1 MVKLNKA
8 SKGFTL
14 IEVLVSTLIVS
25 FIFSV
30 IFYSVSSLNLN
41 LSFTKMRN
49 DNQHVVLKSLSVIE
63 QDLSSIFNRPVRDG
77 LGEYETALILKN
89 NDHTEILFTRSLY
102 DDVNENTKLVR
113 IEYTFDDDRYERRL
127 WNVIDRVQG
136 SKYQKHYFDRQ
147 INKIRILA
155 SDDKG
160 RWQEYWP
167 MGLRVNLSNGSS
179 ENENSNIS
187 FDESLRDDIL
197 QYQLLTAPS
206 SITKI
211 NLPTA
216 FKVIIEHEELGQFER
231 VILL

>member
-1 MVKLNKA
+1 MVRLNKA

-14 IEVLVSTLIVS
+14 IEVLVSTLILGL
-25 FIFSV
+25 IFSV
-30 IFYSVSSLNLN
+30 IFYSVSALNLN

-49 DNQHVVLKSLSVIE
+49 DNQHVILKSLSIIE
-63 QDLSSIFNRPVRDG
+63 QDLSSIFNRPVRDE
-77 LGEYETALILKN
+77 LGEYEAALILKN
-89 NDHTEILFTRSLY
+89 NDHAELLFTRSLY
-102 DDVNENTKLVR
+102 DDVQENTKLVR
-113 IEYTFDDDRYERRL
+113 ITYTFDDDRYERRL

-155 SDDKG
+155 SDDEG
-160 RWQEYWP
+160 QWREYWP
-167 MGLRVNLSNGSS
+167 MGLRVMLSNESG
-179 ENENSNIS
+179 ENENRNIS
-187 FDESLRDDIL
+187 RDDIL
-197 QYQLLTAPS
+197 QYQLLTTPS

-216 FKVIIEHEELGQFER
+216 FKVIIEHEELGRFER

>member
-1 MVKLNKA
+1 MVRLNKA

-14 IEVLVSTLIVS
+14 IEVLLSTLIVG

-30 IFYSVSSLNLN
+30 IFYSVSALNLN

-49 DNQHVVLKSLSVIE
+49 DNQHVVLKSLSIIE
-63 QDLSSIFNRPVRDG
+63 QDLSSIFNRPVRDE
-77 LGEYETALILKN
+77 LGEYEAALILKN
-89 NDHTEILFTRSLY
+89 NDHAELLFTRSLY
-102 DDVNENTKLVR
+102 DDVQENTKLVR
-113 IEYTFDDDRYERRL
+113 ITYTFDDDRYERRL

-155 SDDKG
+155 SDDEG
-160 RWQEYWP
+160 QWQEYWP
-167 MGLRVNLSNGSS
+167 MGLRVMLSNESS
-179 ENENSNIS
+179 ENENRNIS
-187 FDESLRDDIL
+187 REDIL

-206 SITKI
+206 STTKI

-216 FKVIIEHEELGQFER
+216 FKVIIEHEELGRFER

>member
-1 MVKLNKA
+1 MVRLNKA

-14 IEVLVSTLIVS
+14 IEVLVSTLIVG

-49 DNQHVVLKSLSVIE
+49 DNQHVVLKSLSIIE
-63 QDLSSIFNRPVRDG
+63 QDLSSIFNRPVRDE
-77 LGEYETALILKN
+77 LGEYETALMLKN
-89 NDHTEILFTRSLY
+89 YDYTELLFTRSLY
-102 DDVNENTKLVR
+102 DDVQEHTKLVR
-113 IEYTFDDDRYERRL
+113 ITYTFDDDRYERRL

-136 SKYQKHYFDRQ
+136 SKYQTHYFDRQ

-155 SDDKG
+155 SDDEG
-160 RWQEYWP
+160 QWQEYWP
-167 MGLRVNLSNGSS
+167 IGLSVNIG
-179 ENENSNIS
+179 NESIEKANRNIS
-187 FDESLRDDIL
+187 RDDIL
-197 QYQLLTAPS
+197 QYQLLTTPS
-206 SITKI
+206 SITKV

-216 FKVIIEHEELGQFER
+216 FKVIIEHEELGRFER

>member
-14 IEVLVSTLIVS
+14 IEVLVSTLIIS
-25 FIFSV
+25 FIVGV
-30 IFYSVSSLNLN
+30 IFYSVSALNLN
-41 LSFTKMRN
+41 LSFTKMHN
-49 DNQHVVLKSLSVIE
+49 DNQHVVLKSLSIIE
-63 QDLSSIFNRPVRDG
+63 QDLSSIFNRPVRDE
-77 LGEYETALILKN
+77 LGDYETPLMLKN
-89 NDHTEILFTRSLY
+89 NDHTELLFTRSLY
-102 DDVNENTKLVR
+102 DDVQEHAKLVR
-113 IEYTFDDDRYERRL
+113 ITYTFDDDRYERRL

-155 SDDKG
+155 SDDEG
-160 RWQEYWP
+160 QWQEYWP

-179 ENENSNIS
+179 ENENRNIS
-187 FDESLRDDIL
+187 RDDIL
-197 QYQLLTAPS
+197 QYQLLTTPS
-206 SITKI
+206 SITKV

-216 FKVIIEHEELGQFER
+216 FKVIIEHEELGRFER

>member
-1 MVKLNKA
+1 MVRLNKA

-14 IEVLVSTLIVS
+14 IEVLVSTLIVG

-30 IFYSVSSLNLN
+30 IFYSVSALNLN

-49 DNQHVVLKSLSVIE
+49 DNQHVVLKSLSIIE
-63 QDLSSIFNRPVRDG
+63 QDLSSIFNRPVRDE
-77 LGEYETALILKN
+77 LGEYETALMLKN
-89 NDHTEILFTRSLY
+89 YDYTELLFTRSLY
-102 DDVNENTKLVR
+102 DDVQEHTKLVR
-113 IEYTFDDDRYERRL
+113 ITYTFDDDRYERRL

-136 SKYQKHYFDRQ
+136 SKYQTHYFDRQ

-155 SDDKG
+155 SDDEG
-160 RWQEYWP
+160 QWQEYWP
-167 MGLRVNLSNGSS
+167 IGLSVNIG
-179 ENENSNIS
+179 NESIEKAKRNIS
-187 FDESLRDDIL
+187 RDDIL
-197 QYQLLTAPS
+197 QYQLLTTPS

-216 FKVIIEHEELGQFER
+216 FKVIIEHEELGRFER

>member
-1 MVKLNKA
+1 MVRLNKT

-14 IEVLVSTLIVS
+14 IEVLVSTLIVG

-49 DNQHVVLKSLSVIE
+49 DNQHVVLKSLSIIE
-63 QDLSSIFNRPVRDG
+63 QDLSSIFNRPVRDE
-77 LGEYETALILKN
+77 LGEYETALMLKN
-89 NDHTEILFTRSLY
+89 YDYTELLFTRSLY
-102 DDVNENTKLVR
+102 DDVQEHTKLVR
-113 IEYTFDDDRYERRL
+113 ITYTFDDDRYERRL

-136 SKYQKHYFDRQ
+136 SKYQTHYFDRQ

-155 SDDKG
+155 SDDEG
-160 RWQEYWP
+160 QWQEYWP
-167 MGLRVNLSNGSS
+167 MGLRANLSNESS
-179 ENENSNIS
+179 ENENRNIS
-187 FDESLRDDIL
+187 RDDIL
-197 QYQLLTAPS
+197 QYQLLTTPS

-216 FKVIIEHEELGQFER
+216 FKVIIEHEELGRFER

>member
-14 IEVLVSTLIVS
+14 IEVLVSTLIVG

-89 NDHTEILFTRSLY
+89 NDHTEVLFTRSLY

-179 ENENSNIS
+179 EKENRNIS
-187 FDESLRDDIL
+187 RDDIL
-197 QYQLLTAPS
+197 QYQLLTTTS
-206 SITKI
+206 SIAKI

-216 FKVIIEHEELGQFER
+216 FKVIIEHEELGRFER

>member
-14 IEVLVSTLIVS
+14 IEVLVSTLIVG

-49 DNQHVVLKSLSVIE
+49 DNQHVVLKSLSIIE
-63 QDLSSIFNRPVRDG
+63 QDLSSIFNRPVRDE
-77 LGEYETALILKN
+77 LGEYETALMLKN
-89 NDHTEILFTRSLY
+89 NNHTELLFTRSLY
-102 DDVNENTKLVR
+102 DDVQENIKLVR
-113 IEYTFDDDRYERRL
+113 IAYTFDDDRYERRL

-147 INKIRILA
+147 INKIKILA
-155 SDDKG
+155 SDDEG
-160 RWQEYWP
+160 QWQEYWP
-167 MGLRVNLSNGSS
+167 IGLSVKLSNESIEK
-179 ENENSNIS
+179 ENRNIS
-187 FDESLRDDIL
+187 RDDII
-197 QYQLLTAPS
+197 QYQLLTTPS
-206 SITKI
+206 SITKV

-216 FKVIIEHEELGQFER
+216 FKVIIEHEELGRFER

>member
-1 MVKLNKA
+1 MVRLNKA

-14 IEVLVSTLIVS
+14 IEVLVSTLIVG
-25 FIFSV
+25 FIFGV
-30 IFYSVSSLNLN
+30 VFYAISALNLN

-49 DNQHVVLKSLSVIE
+49 DNQYTVLKSLSIIE
-63 QDLSSIFNRPVRDG
+63 QDLSSIFNRPVRDE

-89 NDHTEILFTRSLY
+89 NDHTELLFTRSLY

-113 IEYTFDDDRYERRL
+113 IAYTFNDNGYERRL

-136 SKYQKHYFDRQ
+136 STYQKHYFDRQ

-155 SDDKG
+155 SDDDG
-160 RWQEYWP
+160 QWQEYWP
-167 MGLRVNLSNGSS
+167 MGLRVNLSNESS
-179 ENENSNIS
+179 EIENRNIS
-187 FDESLRDDIL
+187 RDDIL
-197 QYQLLTAPS
+197 RYQLLSTRS

-211 NLPTA
+211 NLPNA
-216 FKVIIEHEELGQFER
+216 FKVIIDHEELGRFER

>member
-1 MVKLNKA
+1 MVRLNKA

-14 IEVLVSTLIVS
+14 IEVLVSTLIVG

-49 DNQHVVLKSLSVIE
+49 DNQHVVLKSLSIIE
-63 QDLSSIFNRPVRDG
+63 QDLSSIFNRPVRDE
-77 LGEYETALILKN
+77 LGEYETALMLKN
-89 NDHTEILFTRSLY
+89 YDYTELLFTRSLY
-102 DDVNENTKLVR
+102 DDVQEHAKLVR
-113 IEYTFDDDRYERRL
+113 ITYTFDDDRYERRL

-136 SKYQKHYFDRQ
+136 SKYQTHYFDRQ

-155 SDDKG
+155 SDDEG
-160 RWQEYWP
+160 QWQEYWP
-167 MGLRVNLSNGSS
+167 MGLRVNLSNESS
-179 ENENSNIS
+179 ENENRNIS
-187 FDESLRDDIL
+187 RDDIL
-197 QYQLLTAPS
+197 QYQLLTTPS

-216 FKVIIEHEELGQFER
+216 FKVIIEHEELGRFER